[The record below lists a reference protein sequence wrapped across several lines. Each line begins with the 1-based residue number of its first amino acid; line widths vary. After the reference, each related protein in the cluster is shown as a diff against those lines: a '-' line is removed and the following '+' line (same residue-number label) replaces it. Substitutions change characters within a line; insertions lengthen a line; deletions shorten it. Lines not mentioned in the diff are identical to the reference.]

1 MTPFILAALM
11 FAVLGVSYVKGY
23 DLVKAKSPGHL
34 PQFYLIMATVRML
47 LVLTLVGCYVLR
59 TEDKE
64 DVVHFVLA
72 CFGMYAM
79 MMVVTLSMRH

>member
-1 MTPFILAALM
+1 
-11 FAVLGVSYVKGY
+11 
-23 DLVKAKSPGHL
+23 
-34 PQFYLIMATVRML
+34 ML

-59 TEDKE
+59 TENKE

-72 CFGMYAM
+72 CLGMYAM

>member
-23 DLVKAKSPGHL
+23 E
-34 PQFYLIMATVRML
+34 FYLIMATVRML

-59 TEDKE
+59 TENKE

-72 CFGMYAM
+72 CLGMYAV